1 MSSVHDQ
8 IVIQAF
14 NALPEDAKLFYSPH
28 LDDLK
33 SSSWYPDIFANT
45 AMPAEEKIKIDS
57 QADRFI
63 LPPPPK
69 SAIYRKIIKLTK
81 DEVCFGASPL
91 REMFKI
97 EYCLRGA
104 FKCLKSGEIQEL
116 VKFCGVFSHVVAD
129 IGEPIHAINPQ
140 VIDEVL
146 PPPAEYLGLE
156 LHANVEMLKAPVDI
170 SGYRPKSLGGN
181 ISQVIMNCYSGLVKV
196 KRVGAALTVP
206 IVQALYSKKRQRAVS
221 LSQVAQN
228 ESARFTA
235 DFMFTLFQLQN
246 GEEINVLKDGPS
258 LDLREYPYVHAEMCM
273 LYRYRPMIDV
283 SLIPY
288 SGGDFHPLSVL
299 GREGAIDKV
308 RGIGMLPS
316 LAPPY
321 SKEHLREARATYY
334 LVPGTY
340 SKLQSRIGINP
351 LFRESFGKAQ
361 FLVIGDGKELFSSA
375 PIGPEDEAIEIV
387 VPLNRT
393 RWMTLAM
400 RYLTCPTHQEIKR
413 LHCRWAMHGVWAE
426 PKLTG

>member
-1 MSSVHDQ
+1 
-8 IVIQAF
+8 
-14 NALPEDAKLFYSPH
+14 
-28 LDDLK
+28 
-33 SSSWYPDIFANT
+33 
-45 AMPAEEKIKIDS
+45 
-57 QADRFI
+57 
-63 LPPPPK
+63 
-69 SAIYRKIIKLTK
+69 
-81 DEVCFGASPL
+81 
-91 REMFKI
+91 
-97 EYCLRGA
+97 
-104 FKCLKSGEIQEL
+104 
-116 VKFCGVFSHVVAD
+116 
-129 IGEPIHAINPQ
+129 
-140 VIDEVL
+140 
-146 PPPAEYLGLE
+146 
-156 LHANVEMLKAPVDI
+156 
-170 SGYRPKSLGGN
+170 
-181 ISQVIMNCYSGLVKV
+181 
-196 KRVGAALTVP
+196 
-206 IVQALYSKKRQRAVS
+206 
-221 LSQVAQN
+221 
-228 ESARFTA
+228 
-235 DFMFTLFQLQN
+235 
-246 GEEINVLKDGPS
+246 
-258 LDLREYPYVHAEMCM
+258 
-273 LYRYRPMIDV
+273 MIDV

-340 SKLQSRIGINP
+340 SKFQSRIGINP

-361 FLVIGDGKELFSSA
+361 FLVIGDGKELLSSA